1 MTINKAMNIAL
12 TGLNAHQA
20 ALNVVS
26 HNIANINTEGY
37 RRQQVH
43 FAEMRTPLYDNSV
56 SGQIASLAGVRIDGI
71 KTASNDY
78 LNDYLRKQN
87 AIYEGLQTG
96 ADIAAGVAGLL
107 DELQD
112 SALGDSL
119 NAFYEAANSLN
130 QNPTDYSL
138 RVNFVAKAKAV
149 ANKFNALDTSLKNYA
164 TSVIGD
170 GVSDKS
176 AQASQVGTDVS
187 KLNAKLQNL
196 ADINLQLSRTPD
208 DTNLQSQ
215 RDQVLSEI
223 SSLADVDVK
232 ITETGT
238 ANVSIGNAE
247 LVSGVKVVGKLEYS
261 TVTDANG
268 NIKPRIQA
276 VDVETKKPK
285 DVTSSFTG
293 GSIGGVISG
302 LKTLT
307 TAQNELD
314 QLAKA
319 FIKQMNDIQQYD
331 DSVTKARYY
340 NRQDDE
346 LVDETPPPLFEGTS
360 AGDIKINDEVYN
372 NPDKVAAARIDTSKG
387 DWEKLKKAVGNG
399 DNALFFYNAKSQKL
413 GDLGGL
419 STQDFLISM
428 GTKAALEAED
438 LQNRADAQG
447 SIVDSINNQIL
458 SETGVNLDE
467 ELSNMIIYQQGYNA
481 SARMFSTCVE
491 VFDTLVN
498 LGK

>member
-56 SGQIASLAGVRIDGI
+56 SGQIASLAGVKIDGI

-78 LNDYLRKQN
+78 LNDYFRKQN
-87 AIYEGLQTG
+87 ALYEGLQTG

-119 NAFYEAANSLN
+119 NAFYEAANSLY
-130 QNPTDYSL
+130 QNPTDYSM

-170 GVSDKS
+170 GSDGS

-187 KLNAKLQNL
+187 KLNSQLEKLAN
-196 ADINLQLSRTPD
+196 INLQLSRTPD

-215 RDQVLSEI
+215 RDQVLSKI

-268 NIKPRIQA
+268 SINPRIQA
-276 VDVETKKPK
+276 IDVETKRVK
-285 DVTSSFTG
+285 DVTKDFTG

-302 LKTLT
+302 LETLT
-307 TAQNELD
+307 TAQSDLNR
-314 QLAKA
+314 LAKA
-319 FIKQMNDIQQYD
+319 FADQMNGIQQY
-331 DSVTKARYY
+331 VNGNEQACYY
-340 NRQDDE
+340 DRQNDV
-346 LVDETPPPLFEGTS
+346 LVKNPPALFEGTT
-360 AGDIKINDEVYN
+360 AGDIKINNDVYN
-372 NPDKVAAARIDTSKG
+372 NPDLVAAARLDTSAVN
-387 DWEKLKKAVGNG
+387 WEKAVGNG
-399 DNALFFYNAKSQKL
+399 DNALFFFNAKSAKL
-413 GDLGGL
+413 TDLDGL
-419 STQDFLISM
+419 SMQDFLIAM
-428 GTKAALEAED
+428 GTKAALSADD
-438 LQNRADAQG
+438 LQKQADAQG

>member
-56 SGQIASLAGVRIDGI
+56 SGQIASLAGVKIDGI

-78 LNDYLRKQN
+78 LNDYFRKQN
-87 AIYEGLQTG
+87 ALYEGLQTG

-119 NAFYEAANSLN
+119 NAFYEAANSLY
-130 QNPTDYSL
+130 QNPTDYSM

-170 GVSDKS
+170 GSDGS

-187 KLNAKLQNL
+187 KLNSQLEKLAN
-196 ADINLQLSRTPD
+196 INLQQSRTPD

-223 SSLADVDVK
+223 SSLANVDVK

-261 TVTDANG
+261 TVQMQTVVLTQEF
-268 NIKPRIQA
+268 KLLM
-276 VDVETKKPK
+276 
-285 DVTSSFTG
+285 
-293 GSIGGVISG
+293 
-302 LKTLT
+302 LK
-307 TAQNELD
+307 QNE
-314 QLAKA
+314 
-319 FIKQMNDIQQYD
+319 
-331 DSVTKARYY
+331 
-340 NRQDDE
+340 
-346 LVDETPPPLFEGTS
+346 
-360 AGDIKINDEVYN
+360 
-372 NPDKVAAARIDTSKG
+372 
-387 DWEKLKKAVGNG
+387 
-399 DNALFFYNAKSQKL
+399 
-413 GDLGGL
+413 
-419 STQDFLISM
+419 
-428 GTKAALEAED
+428 
-438 LQNRADAQG
+438 
-447 SIVDSINNQIL
+447 
-458 SETGVNLDE
+458 
-467 ELSNMIIYQQGYNA
+467 
-481 SARMFSTCVE
+481 
-491 VFDTLVN
+491 
-498 LGK
+498 

>member
-56 SGQIASLAGVRIDGI
+56 SGQIASLAGVKIDGI

-78 LNDYLRKQN
+78 LNDYFRKQN
-87 AIYEGLQTG
+87 ALYEGLQTG

-119 NAFYEAANSLN
+119 NAFYEAANSLY
-130 QNPTDYSL
+130 QNPTDYSM

-170 GVSDKS
+170 GSDGS

-187 KLNAKLQNL
+187 KLNSQLEKLAN
-196 ADINLQLSRTPD
+196 INLQLSRTPD

-223 SSLADVDVK
+223 SSLANVDVK

-268 NIKPRIQA
+268 SINPRIQA
-276 VDVETKKPK
+276 IDVETKRVK
-285 DVTSSFTG
+285 DVTKDFTS

-302 LKTLT
+302 LETLT
-307 TAQNELD
+307 TAQSDLNK
-314 QLAKA
+314 LAKA
-319 FIKQMNDIQQYD
+319 FADQMNGIQQY
-331 DSVTKARYY
+331 ANGNEQACYY
-340 NRQDDE
+340 ERQNDV
-346 LVDETPPPLFEGTS
+346 LAQNPPPLFNGTN

-419 STQDFLISM
+419 STQDFLIAM
-428 GTKAALEAED
+428 GTKAALSADD
-438 LQNRADAQG
+438 LQKQADAQG

>member
-56 SGQIASLAGVRIDGI
+56 SGQIASLAGVKIDGI

-78 LNDYLRKQN
+78 LNDYFRKQN
-87 AIYEGLQTG
+87 ALYEGLQTG

-164 TSVIGD
+164 TSVMGD
-170 GVSDKS
+170 GKGADAVS
-176 AQASQVGTDVS
+176 QIGTDINALTG
-187 KLNAKLQNL
+187 KLKNL
-196 ADINLQLSRTPD
+196 ADINLQLSRTPN

-215 RDQVLSEI
+215 RDQILSDI
-223 SSLADVDVK
+223 SSYGNVTVEL
-232 ITETGT
+232 TERGT
-238 ANVSIGNAE
+238 ANVSIGNYD
-247 LVSGVKVVGKLEYS
+247 LVRGNKVVGELTYQNNKDS
-261 TVTDANG
+261 SG
-268 NIKPRIQA
+268 KSPRIQYYNT
-276 VDVETKKPK
+276 ETKQTVENIK
-285 DVTSSFTG
+285 DSFTS
-293 GSIGGVISG
+293 GSIGGALTGIN
-302 LKTLT
+302 TLT
-307 TAQNELD
+307 QAQGDLD
-314 QLAKA
+314 KLANA
-319 FIKQMNDIQQYD
+319 FMKQMNGIQQY
-331 DSVTKARYY
+331 ANGNEQAYY
-340 NRQDDE
+340 YDRQKDV
-346 LVDETPPPLFEGTS
+346 LVKNPLALFNGTN
-360 AGDIKINDEVYN
+360 AGDIKINDDVYN
-372 NPDKVAAARIDTSKG
+372 NPDLVAAARLDDTSAVN
-387 DWEKLKKAVGNG
+387 WKKAVGNG
-399 DNALFFYNAKSQKL
+399 DNALFFYNAKSAKL
-413 GDLGGL
+413 TDLDGL
-419 STQDFLISM
+419 SMQDFLIAM
-428 GTKAALEAED
+428 GTKAALSADD
-438 LQNRADAQG
+438 LQKQADAQG

>member
-1 MTINKAMNIAL
+1 M
-12 TGLNAHQA
+12 
-20 ALNVVS
+20 
-26 HNIANINTEGY
+26 
-37 RRQQVH
+37 
-43 FAEMRTPLYDNSV
+43 
-56 SGQIASLAGVRIDGI
+56 
-71 KTASNDY
+71 
-78 LNDYLRKQN
+78 
-87 AIYEGLQTG
+87 
-96 ADIAAGVAGLL
+96 
-107 DELQD
+107 
-112 SALGDSL
+112 
-119 NAFYEAANSLN
+119 
-130 QNPTDYSL
+130 

-164 TSVIGD
+164 TSVIGNGTD
-170 GVSDKS
+170 GS

-187 KLNAKLQNL
+187 KLNSQLEKLAN
-196 ADINLQLSRTPD
+196 INLQLSRTPD

-268 NIKPRIQA
+268 SINPRIQA
-276 VDVETKKPK
+276 IDVETKRVK
-285 DVTSSFTG
+285 DVTKDFTS

-302 LKTLT
+302 LETLT
-307 TAQNELD
+307 TAQSDLNK
-314 QLAKA
+314 LAKA
-319 FIKQMNDIQQYD
+319 FADQMNGIQQY
-331 DSVTKARYY
+331 ANGNEQACYY
-340 NRQDDE
+340 DRQNDV
-346 LVDETPPPLFEGTS
+346 LVKNPPALFDGTT
-360 AGDIKINDEVYN
+360 AGDIKINDDVYN
-372 NPDKVAAARIDTSKG
+372 NPDLVAAARLDTSAVN
-387 DWEKLKKAVGNG
+387 WEKAVGNG
-399 DNALFFYNAKSQKL
+399 DNALFFYNAKSAKL
-413 GDLGGL
+413 TDLDGL
-419 STQDFLISM
+419 SMQDFLIAM
-428 GTKAALEAED
+428 GTKAALSADD
-438 LQNRADAQG
+438 LQKQADAQG